1 MEHADPT
8 VIERQIDEITNI
20 LAKAVVRH
28 LTAQTYPSEKDSP
41 KDSHVGLSSS
51 ANDRSL

>member
-1 MEHADPT
+1 MQHADAT
-8 VIERQIDEITNI
+8 VTERQVDEIIDI

-28 LTAQTYPSEKDSP
+28 LTAHSNHLEKDSP
-41 KDSHVGLSSS
+41 KVSHVGLSSS